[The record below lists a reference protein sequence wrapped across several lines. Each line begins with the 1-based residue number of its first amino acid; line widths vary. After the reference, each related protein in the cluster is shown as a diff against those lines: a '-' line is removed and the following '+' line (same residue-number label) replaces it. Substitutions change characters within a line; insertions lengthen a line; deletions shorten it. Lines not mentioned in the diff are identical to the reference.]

1 MRNLLRRFYRRRLFR
16 ALNSE
21 VFADLSRPALVFAP
35 HQDDETLGCG
45 GTILRKVQAGA
56 PVQVVFMTD
65 GSGSH
70 SWLIPAGE
78 LAALRRHEALL
89 ACRALGVGEANVH
102 FLDFPDGRLGEHKM
116 AAIQAVEQIL
126 AGFTPA
132 EVYLPFAAEPPP
144 DHAATNQIVHAA
156 LAKGDWAGWVFE
168 YPVWFWYHWPWMR
181 IRQQRRKETLEVV
194 RNTLIARFG
203 LRMATAFPCGLR
215 VAAVLEQKQAAL
227 ACHHSQVTRFQGD
240 PRWPVL
246 ADISNGDFL
255 DCLFQDYE
263 IFHLYRLPQ

>member
-1 MRNLLRRFYRRRLFR
+1 MRQFLRKVYQRRMFR
-16 ALNSE
+16 SLNSA

-45 GTILRKVQAGA
+45 GTILRKMQAGA

-70 SWLIPAGE
+70 SWLIPAEE
-78 LAALRRHEALL
+78 LKVMRRREALL
-89 ACRALGVGEANVH
+89 ACRTLGVGEANVH

-116 AAIQAVEQIL
+116 AGVGAVEQIL

-132 EVYLPFAAEPPP
+132 EVYLPFAEEPPP
-144 DHAATNQIVHAA
+144 DHAATNQIVRAA
-156 LAKGDWAGWVFE
+156 LARRAWAGWVFE

-181 IRQQRRKETLEVV
+181 IRQQRRKETLEVL
-194 RNTLIARFG
+194 RNTLAARFG
-203 LRMATAFPCGLR
+203 LRVLTAFPCGLR

-227 ACHHSQVTRFQGD
+227 ACHHSQVIRFQGD

-255 DCLFQDYE
+255 DCLFQDFE
-263 IFHLYRLPQ
+263 IFCGYEVHP